1 MLRTANRG
9 DHAMTTATATATE
22 MVSAWEDQVLETVR
36 QSQDAVVKPVRLW
49 AEASKNL
56 IPELP
61 SLPFSDQI
69 PTPAELVERYFQYAD
84 KLLGAQKEYIGAV
97 LEAAAP
103 VLGKSGP
110 TPTRS

>member
-1 MLRTANRG
+1 
-9 DHAMTTATATATE
+9 MTTATATATE

-84 KLLGAQKEYIGAV
+84 KLLGAQKEYIRAV

-103 VLGKSGP
+103 VLGKNGAP

>member
-1 MLRTANRG
+1 
-9 DHAMTTATATATE
+9 MTTATATATE

-61 SLPFSDQI
+61 SLPSLPFSDQI
-69 PTPAELVERYFQYAD
+69 PTLAELVERYFQYAD
-84 KLLGAQKEYIGAV
+84 KLLGAQKEYIRAV

-103 VLGKSGP
+103 VLGKNGAP

>member
-1 MLRTANRG
+1 
-9 DHAMTTATATATE
+9 MTTATATATE
-22 MVSAWEDQVLETVR
+22 MISAWEDQVLETVR

-61 SLPFSDQI
+61 SLPSLPSLPFSDQI
-69 PTPAELVERYFQYAD
+69 PTLAELVERYFQYAD

-103 VLGKSGP
+103 VLGKNGAP
-110 TPTRS
+110 TPTR